1 VGEQGEGSERN
12 LPGLGAVFQSDLARE
27 ETEVKQEDERRGA
40 KPRYEVIDREQLFW
54 RVVDV
59 ERLIGEEHPARAIWE
74 FVGKLD
80 LSGYSGEIRAVE
92 GEAGRPAWEPRLLIS
107 LWVYGYSEGV
117 GSGRAIEELCEWD
130 PAYQWLTG
138 AAVVNAHTLTDFR
151 VKHEKALKELF
162 VQILGL
168 LSADGLITLERVMQ
182 DGTKIRANAAQDS
195 FRRKERVEQ
204 ALKQAAE
211 QVEAVEEMGEEETSR
226 RAAKARQRAQRE
238 RKERLEKALEE
249 FEKLAEDGS
258 DKGKEQRRV
267 STSDPQARVMKQADG
282 GFAPSYNVQVNTD
295 AKNAVIVAVGVVQA
309 GNDFEQLEPGI
320 DRVEQNLGK
329 TPDQVVA
336 DGGFVSRDNIVGM
349 KSRGAEF
356 IGPQCD
362 DQGKGKSSYEGR
374 GVSPA
379 YYSSQFV
386 YDAATDSFRCPQ
398 GKILSYEGKE
408 ERHTQVSYRYRAQRS
423 DCQGCPVKSQC
434 CPGNR
439 VTGRSVHRS
448 EELAEVAEFRQRMQ
462 SEQAREI
469 YRQRAQVAE
478 TPNLWIKAK
487 FGLRQF
493 SVRGLSKVGMEALWA
508 CLTYNIRVW
517 IRLRWR
523 QPAALATAPA

>member
-1 VGEQGEGSERN
+1 MGEKREGSERN
-12 LPGLGAVFQSDLARE
+12 LPGLGSVFQSDLGRE
-27 ETEVKQEDERRGA
+27 ETEAKKEEETRGA
-40 KPRYEVIDREQLFW
+40 KPRYEAIDREQLSW

-92 GEAGRPAWEPRLLIS
+92 GQAGRPAWDPRLLIS
-107 LWVYGYSEGV
+107 LWVYAYSEGV
-117 GSGRAIEELCEWD
+117 GSARTIEELCEWE
-130 PAYQWLTG
+130 AGYQWLTG
-138 AAVVNAHTLTDFR
+138 GRVVNAHTLSDFR
-151 VKHEKALKELF
+151 VKHEQRLNELF
-162 VQILGL
+162 VQVLGL
-168 LSADGLITLERVMQ
+168 LTADGLITLERVMQ
-182 DGTKIRANAAQDS
+182 DGTKIRASAASDS
-195 FRRKERVEQ
+195 FRRKERIEQ
-204 ALKQAAE
+204 GMKRAQE
-211 QVEAVEEMGEEETSR
+211 QVAAVSEMSEEETSR

-249 FEKLAEDGS
+249 FEKLAELGS
-258 DKGKEQRRV
+258 VKEKEQRRV
-267 STSDPQARVMKQADG
+267 STSDPQARVMKQPDG
-282 GFAPSYNVQVNTD
+282 GFAPSYNVQIDTD
-295 AKNAVIVAVGVVQA
+295 AKSGVVVAVGVVQA
-309 GNDFEQLEPGI
+309 GNDFDQLEPGI
-320 DRVEQNLGK
+320 ERVEQNLGK
-329 TPDQVVA
+329 TPQQVVS
-336 DGGFVSRDNIVGM
+336 DGGFVSRDNIVAM
-349 KSRGAEF
+349 NQRAIEF
-356 IGPQCD
+356 IAPCVD
-362 DQGKGKSSYEGR
+362 EASKGLSSYDGR
-374 GVSPA
+374 GVSPE

-386 YDAATDSFRCPQ
+386 YDVHSDSYRCPQ

-408 ERHTQVSYRYRAQRS
+408 ERHMQVSYRYRAQRS

-448 EELAEVAEFRQRMQ
+448 EELAEVAEFRQKMETER
-462 SEQAREI
+462 ARKI

-493 SVRGLSKVGMEALWA
+493 SVRGLRKVGMEALWA

-523 QPAALATAPA
+523 QPGALATAAV